1 MTANL
6 TSNTTITKTITQHV
20 RIMNDKYT

>member
-6 TSNTTITKTITQHV
+6 TSNIWKLTNFLENT
-20 RIMNDKYT
+20 N